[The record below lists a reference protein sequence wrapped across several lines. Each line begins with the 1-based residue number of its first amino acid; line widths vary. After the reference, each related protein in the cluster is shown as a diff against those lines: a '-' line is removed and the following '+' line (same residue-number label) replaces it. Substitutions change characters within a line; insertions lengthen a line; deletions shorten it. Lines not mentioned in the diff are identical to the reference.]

1 MDHNRCLSLVY
12 MMLKDV
18 QRADVERGQ
27 VVSAPGSINPVRVFE
42 SLVYVLR
49 EDEGGSASG
58 LGSAELCAQFYFR
71 TMDVTGEY
79 TLLGDAETAV
89 SGANLPVRVSLSVP
103 VAIELGT
110 RFAIRRG
117 GRTIGAGVVTR
128 CD

>member
-1 MDHNRCLSLVY
+1 

-42 SLVYVLR
+42 SQVYVLR

-58 LGSAELCAQFYFR
+58 LGSTELCAQFYFR

-89 SGANLPVRVSLSVP
+89 GAHLPVRVSLSVP